1 MTIRHNSVIHH
12 YGFTRGMQP
21 LKDIKKIKL
30 ALKATGSQSRE
41 AKVGEKKGGL
51 RHRLD
56 SEDALVE
63 KHNNTVAKSHGSER
77 KLTAEMKKLLSENR
91 QLKKKTAALQNQIE
105 ILNEMLEGIQTNY
118 QISAEASVNLLS
130 DLEYNK
136 YKSRF
141 VDIDIECYPGQEKL
155 KEYGKNIKDF
165 FLNDMHCSYLYINC
179 RGITEDLKNL
189 LTITISKKQKD
200 SASFDFTRSRV
211 YYFDLEDMDLPE
223 RKLGRIII
231 GRYPYKSMEK
241 DCDFDKRIEA
251 EILIT
256 KRLLEKCILEIQ
268 NKELA
273 IKDALT
279 GLHSRKFLIERL
291 TEEFNS
297 VDLFSKLNAHESAVL
312 KIIMKSE
319 GVASSIIRNQFLS
332 KQKTRNEDILNR
344 SLHKLKSSHMI
355 DVGNVKYAGELQECY
370 YFENSKISY
379 DLYLAILDLDHF
391 KDVNDNWG
399 GHSVGDRILREFAD
413 IIKKNIRTTDIP
425 VRYGG
430 EEFIILFPR
439 SINYSRIFSV
449 LNTIRL
455 ICEKKLT
462 VSWNGKKRN
471 VTVSIGVTQ
480 INKFDMNI
488 NYIINR
494 ADAALYKAKKKRNR
508 IIMSSQND
516 EGDLIYH

>member
-1 MTIRHNSVIHH
+1 MRRI
-12 YGFTRGMQP
+12 QP
-21 LKDIKKIKL
+21 LQQIKKTGPKV
-30 ALKATGSQSRE
+30 KAAGSQDQE
-41 AKVGEKKGGL
+41 NKVEKKSGNL
-51 RHRLD
+51 RKLLEAEEAR
-56 SEDALVE
+56 VE
-63 KHNNTVAKSHGSER
+63 KLKNSIAKSHSNEKKSTAER
-77 KLTAEMKKLLSENR
+77 KMLLSENS
-91 QLKKKTAALQNQIE
+91 QYKKKIVTLQVQIE
-105 ILNEMLEGIQTNY
+105 ILNEMLEGIQKNY

-141 VDIDIECYPGQEKL
+141 VDIDIESYPGQEKL
-155 KEYGKNIKDF
+155 KEYGRNIKDF
-165 FLNDMHCSYLYINC
+165 FLNDMHCSYIYIHC

-189 LTITISKKQKD
+189 LTINIRKKQKD
-200 SASFDFTRSRV
+200 SASFDFNRSRV

-231 GRYPYKSMEK
+231 GRYPYKAKEK
-241 DCDFDKRIEA
+241 DSDFDKRIEA

-279 GLHSRKFLIERL
+279 GLHTRKFLIERL

-297 VDLFSKLNAHESAVL
+297 VDLFSKLNANENTVL
-312 KIIMKSE
+312 KMIMKSE

-332 KQKTRNEDILNR
+332 KQKTRNDEILNR
-344 SLHKLKSSHMI
+344 SIHKLKSIHMI
-355 DVGNVKYAGELQECY
+355 DIGSVKYAGELQECY
-370 YFENSKISY
+370 YFENSKITY
-379 DLYLAILDLDHF
+379 ELYLAILDLDHF

-399 GHSVGDRILREFAD
+399 GHSVGDRVLREFAE

-439 SINYSRIFSV
+439 SVNYSRIFSV

-455 ICEKKLT
+455 LCEKKLI

-488 NYIINR
+488 NFIINR
-494 ADAALYKAKKKRNR
+494 ADAALYKAKKRRNR

-516 EGDLIYH
+516 EGELIYH

>member
-1 MTIRHNSVIHH
+1 ME
-12 YGFTRGMQP
+12 
-21 LKDIKKIKL
+21 
-30 ALKATGSQSRE
+30 E
-41 AKVGEKKGGL
+41 AKVDKLKHSIARNKSIEKK
-51 RHRLD
+51 
-56 SEDALVE
+56 SIVE
-63 KHNNTVAKSHGSER
+63 
-77 KLTAEMKKLLSENR
+77 LKKIQSENR
-91 QLKKKTAALQNQIE
+91 LYKKRISLLQEQIE
-105 ILNEMLEGIQTNY
+105 ILNEMLEGIQKNY

-141 VDIDIECYPGQEKL
+141 IDIDIESYPGLDKL

-165 FLNDMHCSYLYINC
+165 FLNDMHCTYIYIHC

-189 LTITISKKQKD
+189 LTINIRKKQKD
-200 SASFDFTRSRV
+200 SASFLFDRSRA

-223 RKLGRIII
+223 RKLGRIVI
-231 GRYPYKSMEK
+231 GRYPYKSKEK
-241 DCDFDKRIEA
+241 DLDFDKRIEA

-297 VDLFSKLNAHESAVL
+297 IDLFAKLNANESNVL
-312 KIIMKSE
+312 KMIMKSE
-319 GVASSIIRNQFLS
+319 GVALPVIRNQFLS
-332 KQKTRNEDILNR
+332 KQKTRDDELLNKAI
-344 SLHKLKSSHMI
+344 HKLKASHII
-355 DVGNVKYAGELQECY
+355 DIGTVKYAGELHDCY

-379 DLYLAILDLDHF
+379 ELYLAILDLDHF
-391 KDVNDNWG
+391 KDVNDHWG
-399 GHSVGDRILREFAD
+399 GHSVGDKILREFAD
-413 IIKKNIRTTDIP
+413 IIKSNIRTTDIP

-430 EEFIILFPR
+430 EEFIIVFPR
-439 SINYSRIFSV
+439 SINYTRIFSV

-455 ICEKKLT
+455 VCEKKLI

-494 ADAALYKAKKKRNR
+494 ADAALYKAKMKRNR
-508 IIMSSQND
+508 IVMSLQND
-516 EGDLIYH
+516 EGELIYQ